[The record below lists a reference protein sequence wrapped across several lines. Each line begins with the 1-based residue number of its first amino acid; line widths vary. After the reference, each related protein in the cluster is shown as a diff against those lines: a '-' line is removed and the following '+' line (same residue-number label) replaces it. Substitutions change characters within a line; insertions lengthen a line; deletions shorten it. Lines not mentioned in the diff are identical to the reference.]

1 MCGFTQGASA
11 LSTAHVLPGPI
22 SVPENNILNG
32 SSAPVWMW
40 DPAEGILTSDIGN
53 IAVVGTAITSRSR
66 SELTESIYGV
76 SEMDQ
81 HCMQVIGGMSYDTVV
96 ANPEIQYH
104 AGLAHQQVNPV
115 WLPHGQQDM
124 SYHSSSGTGVYWPQM
139 DVGAAMQSHG
149 VTGPV
154 VGAGHPGYQLMPV
167 ASPGAAY
174 TGSTMVSVEH
184 IAKLTVFGERRTAN
198 MCTTPDCLGS
208 SRVWCWV
215 AHISRLCCLIE
226 SSFKSQ
232 TVMCASPGVTS
243 RSFEAMMNEWCQL

>member
-1 MCGFTQGASA
+1 MCGFTQGSSA

-22 SVPENNILNG
+22 SVPENNVLSG

-53 IAVVGTAITSRSR
+53 IAVVGTAITSRSG
-66 SELTESIYGV
+66 SELTESIYGAGQ
-76 SEMDQ
+76 MDP
-81 HCMQVIGGMSYDTVV
+81 HCMQIIGGMSYDTVV

-149 VTGPV
+149 VTRPV
-154 VGAGHPGYQLMPV
+154 VGAGHPGYQLMPPQMDV
-167 ASPGAAY
+167 GAA
-174 TGSTMVSVEH
+174 M
-184 IAKLTVFGERRTAN
+184 
-198 MCTTPDCLGS
+198 
-208 SRVWCWV
+208 
-215 AHISRLCCLIE
+215 
-226 SSFKSQ
+226 Q
-232 TVMCASPGVTS
+232 VMA
-243 RSFEAMMNEWCQL
+243 